1 MPETGTHE
9 AILMWPRKME
19 SGNGALCWTG
29 RVVETDIDLCG
40 EPADAE
46 DSSAA
51 RLTCHDG
58 AGTGDMRLAEADDI
72 ARSELLS
79 ILRNIH

>member
-29 RVVETDIDLCG
+29 RVVETDIDLCS
-40 EPADAE
+40 EPAE
-46 DSSAA
+46 
-51 RLTCHDG
+51 R
-58 AGTGDMRLAEADDI
+58 
-72 ARSELLS
+72 
-79 ILRNIH
+79 